1 MGKITNLFTTA
12 LKDFRKNPVV
22 IFPTVALL
30 IFFIL
35 FSKLSIKINYSL
47 RNAIALQFWLVI
59 FIVVSLAATSYF
71 LSGLIGMSKDSIK
84 KRAAV
89 KDFFSYSKKFW
100 LRNLAVMIVILVA
113 YTAINLIS
121 QFGAL
126 GIGRALELPLN
137 TAAVVFYLIYFAG
150 LVGILIFLTFASFY
164 LVVYNLSIRQSFKK
178 SIFFVKSNYLDVLTI
193 LVVFF
198 ILGQLVNFIGKI
210 DIRLVEL
217 INAVFLVPYFSLVL
231 TRFILKK

>member
-12 LKDFRKNPVV
+12 LKDFRKNPIV

-47 RNAIALQFWLVI
+47 KSGIAFEPWLAIFVVI
-59 FIVVSLAATSYF
+59 SLAVTSYF
-71 LSGLIGMSKDSIK
+71 LSGLIGMSKDAIN

-89 KDFFSYSKKFW
+89 KEFFSYSKKFW
-100 LRNLAVMIVILVA
+100 LRNLAVMIIILVV
-113 YTAINLIS
+113 YIAISLIA
-121 QFGAL
+121 QYGAL
-126 GIGRALELPLN
+126 GIGRALELPLS
-137 TAAVVFYLIYFAG
+137 TATVLFYLIYFAG

-164 LVVYNLSIRQSFKK
+164 LVAYSLPIKESIKK
-178 SIFFVKSNYLDVLTI
+178 SISFVKSNYLDVLTI

-198 ILGQLVNFIGKI
+198 ILGQIVNFIGKI
-210 DIRLVEL
+210 DIRLIEL

>member
-12 LKDFRKNPVV
+12 LKDFRKNPVI

-47 RNAIALQFWLVI
+47 KSGIALESWLAIFVVI
-59 FIVVSLAATSYF
+59 SLAVTSYF
-71 LSGLIGMSKDSIK
+71 LSGLIGMSKESIK
-84 KRAAV
+84 KRTAV

-100 LRNLAVMIVILVA
+100 LRNLAVMIVILIV
-113 YTAINLIS
+113 YTAISLIS

-126 GIGRALELPLN
+126 GIGRALELPLS
-137 TAAVVFYLIYFAG
+137 TATVIFYLLYFAG

-164 LVVYNLSIRQSFKK
+164 LVVYNLSIKQSLKK
-178 SIFFVKSNYLDVLTI
+178 SISFVKSNYLDVLTI

-198 ILGQLVNFIGKI
+198 ILGQLVNFIGEI
-210 DIRLVEL
+210 DIRIVEL